1 MSWLWQQVPS
11 PLGQSRKGGIPG
23 FATAGGALAVMVLFR
38 SPAFAHHALG
48 GKLPATAWEGFL
60 SGLAHPVIG
69 LDHLAFVVAIGL
81 IAAGQPWRY
90 GIPLGFVLAGWVG
103 TGIHLAGWDPLGLTE
118 LAIASSVVLFGL
130 LLVQSRQIP
139 SWVLLLWGSL
149 AGLFH
154 GYAYAEAII
163 GAQPLP
169 WLGYLLGLSTVQYG
183 VALLA
188 LWAAESWGFRI
199 PSLTRW
205 AGWIIAVVGAGFL
218 TLAVV
223 GS

>member
-1 MSWLWQQVPS
+1 VAAS
-11 PLGQSRKGGIPG
+11 PIAAWAVAEGRDPQLCRCWGCTGSYGVFFAG
-23 FATAGGALAVMVLFR
+23 FCPPR
-38 SPAFAHHALG
+38 PG

-81 IAAGQPWRY
+81 VAAGQPWRY
-90 GIPLGFVLAGWVG
+90 GIPLGFVLAGLVG

-130 LLVQSRQIP
+130 LLVQPRQIP
-139 SWVLLLWGSL
+139 SWLLLIGGSL

-154 GYAYAEAII
+154 GYAYAETII
-163 GAQPLP
+163 GAQPMP
-169 WLGYLLGLSTVQYG
+169 WVGYLLGLSTVQYG

-188 LWAAESWGFRI
+188 LWAAERWGLRI
-199 PSLTRW
+199 PGLTRW
-205 AGWIIAVVGAGFL
+205 AGWAITVVGAAFL

-223 GS
+223 GA